1 MKLVKESYFLFL
13 ICPLPHSSSLG
24 LIYALS
30 PLLQFQGLFN
40 HPFLSCKFRA
50 QLCTFSFLANL
61 WFNCPAPRNKFVM
74 LFQRHF
80 CSFCFSNQ
88 IISFLISYFGI
99 FMPPPPHTHT
109 CNSLVYFSFLLSSSP
124 FLPYPFYF
132 ICSLLSIFPSFFPFH
147 NSNREIRLF
156 NILFHLF
163 CFSLLIFFLFSLFF
177 VLSIFFL
184 FVLCFFFFSFL
195 FFYIYFLFLTS
206 LCFFTF
212 CLFYTFFFICF
223 HFHHFF
229 FTFFLSFCISFA
241 LFIFI
246 FHGVLFLFLSFFK
259 FSLLKIISKFFL
271 FFFCYFSSSHFFVAF
286 LSLCI
291 F

>member
-1 MKLVKESYFLFL
+1 
-13 ICPLPHSSSLG
+13 
-24 LIYALS
+24 
-30 PLLQFQGLFN
+30 
-40 HPFLSCKFRA
+40 
-50 QLCTFSFLANL
+50 
-61 WFNCPAPRNKFVM
+61 M

-195 FFYIYFLFLTS
+195 FFIS
-206 LCFFTF
+206 
-212 CLFYTFFFICF
+212 IS
-223 HFHHFF
+223 
-229 FTFFLSFCISFA
+229 FFLLLCVFLLFVYFILFSLFAFIS
-241 LFIFI
+241 IT
-246 FHGVLFLFLSFFK
+246 
-259 FSLLKIISKFFL
+259 FSLLFFFHFVFLLLCLSL
-271 FFFCYFSSSHFFVAF
+271 FFMVFYFSFYHSLNF
-286 LSLCI
+286 LC
-291 F
+291 